1 MPATLP
7 MSTQPPDNVPG
18 PIDQLGLRYLRG
30 ALEAS
35 HPTDEP
41 FVMNNRES
49 HVIAK
54 IRWQTLAMAG
64 TFGVLGVLSLYVPQ
78 YLWPAFFK
86 TTNLTFLD
94 TTYALPLVTFLYS
107 VLVVYLEIYALLHI
121 NLRAVR
127 YVMAVCQFPRQHDAQ
142 YERHLHSLADAA
154 QKKER
159 QGIFCFGIDPYPGLP
174 QWALTAFFIINRLK
188 AAFCALVVRFILWG
202 LPGQFVV
209 RQMTDLV
216 GMPIYAFWNIWAS
229 NRVIH
234 ETKIRVMAPLTI
246 RDFVDSLYEEWKHNK
261 AFCQLLPEA
270 LQFVSILERQHNYA
284 HLLLTETLMDR
295 FGLQVIKPTGR
306 FLDRLAEAPA
316 EVRRPLERLII
327 FGVLIDG
334 SISRFEKRRLRQF
347 QQRGWL
353 SYSIEDIKEI
363 GREYYRGRGLWV

>member
-1 MPATLP
+1 

-30 ALEAS
+30 ALEAP

-41 FVMNNRES
+41 FVMNDRES
-49 HVIAK
+49 YVIAK
-54 IRWQTLAMAG
+54 IRWQTLTLAG
-64 TFGVLGVLSLYVPQ
+64 LFGALSVALFYVPQ
-78 YLWPAFFK
+78 YLWPAFFNA
-86 TTNLTFLD
+86 TDLSLSD
-94 TTYALPLVTFLYS
+94 TTYTLPLVTILYS
-107 VLVVYLEIYALLHI
+107 VLLVYLEIYALLHI

-154 QKKER
+154 KEKGNLSILR
-159 QGIFCFGIDPYPGLP
+159 FGIDPYPGLP
-174 QWALTAFFIINRLK
+174 EWALTAFFIVNKLK
-188 AAFCALVVRFILWG
+188 AALSTAVTRFILRG
-202 LPGQFVV
+202 FPGQFAV
-209 RQMTDLV
+209 RPMTDLV
-216 GMPIYAFWNIWAS
+216 GIPICAFWNIWAS

-234 ETKIRVMAPLTI
+234 EAKIRVMAPLTI
-246 RDFVDSLYEEWKHNK
+246 RDFVDSLHEEWKHNA
-261 AFCQLLPEA
+261 AFCELLPEA
-270 LQFVSILERQHNYA
+270 LQYVSILERQHNYA

-316 EVRRPLERLII
+316 EVRRPLERLLI